1 MNQTQSSDTIGRE
14 SIYTTTRLLLAA
26 AALVFLAY
34 LVGLLPGIDRLLPE
48 TPVTV
53 AALIGAVIT
62 AVVVALLV
70 SVAPKLAT
78 LARTSLDWPAEVVEN
93 LASVVYWLVVLLA
106 VLVAHRGF
114 AGLVQPLFGGL
125 GWLYD
130 VAFLLVALPA
140 VVVVAA
146 RLYAGLDPATEL
158 VTDRVVDSEE

>member
-1 MNQTQSSDTIGRE
+1 MNQTQPGDTIGRE
-14 SIYTTTRLLLAA
+14 TVRSTTKLVLAA
-26 AALVFLAY
+26 AGLVFLAY
-34 LVGLLPGIDRLLPE
+34 LVGLLPGVDRLLPE

-53 AALIGAVIT
+53 VALIGAVIT
-62 AVVVALLV
+62 AVVVAVLI

-78 LARTSLDWPAEVVEN
+78 LTRLSLDWPDEVVET

-106 VLVAHRGF
+106 VLVAHSGF

-140 VVVVAA
+140 VVIVAA